1 MTWAVIL
8 LKEKKLDI
16 QNCSYRQEMSQVSTN
31 GSESLSFKLEILQ
44 RQFCKK
50 KKKKEFFGIF
60 SFLLAISLGIIKLL
74 SMFPNRATI
83 RITWETF
90 KRFLDLLID
99 NL

>member
-50 KKKKEFFGIF
+50 KKKRVFWDLFLSF
-60 SFLLAISLGIIKLL
+60 SHQPWNHKIIVHVSKPGHYQNHLGN
-74 SMFPNRATI
+74 F
-83 RITWETF
+83 
-90 KRFLDLLID
+90 
-99 NL
+99 

>member
-1 MTWAVIL
+1 MA
-8 LKEKKLDI
+8 
-16 QNCSYRQEMSQVSTN
+16 Q
-31 GSESLSFKLEILQ
+31 SLCHLNWKFSKDSFV
-44 RQFCKK
+44 KK
-50 KKKKEFFGIF
+50 KKKKFCGIF

-74 SMFPNRATI
+74 SIFPNQATI

>member
-1 MTWAVIL
+1 
-8 LKEKKLDI
+8 
-16 QNCSYRQEMSQVSTN
+16 MSQVSTN

-44 RQFCKK
+44 RQFC
-50 KKKKEFFGIF
+50 GIF
-60 SFLLAISLGIIKLL
+60 SFLLAISLGIVKLL
-74 SMFPNRATI
+74 SMFPNQATI